1 MTADPEDF
9 DGISF
14 GEVEHSQ
21 PDEHLRP
28 DENKHY
34 AVVPVFNPDHGDL
47 PIFVDVDAM
56 SDMERHALTDTNV
69 ELGGVMLGGQFV
81 DRAGNPFVLITD
93 SIRAQHYESTKGS
106 FKFTHE
112 TWSDISRQRE
122 EFPDDLQMVGWYHT
136 HPGWGVFLSG
146 MDMFICDN
154 FFNKPLDVALVID
167 PCRQDRG
174 MFMWLDA
181 TASRVRRTNGFYLVG
196 SRFRESELVAI
207 ASQLE
212 SEVPMA
218 DPRYAS
224 SNPQVIQVGGQNPP
238 WIMAAVLGA
247 LAMQM
252 MLMMLIAWKTLTPV
266 AGPSE
271 DNQQLAALQTQLEEM
286 QAREEMRLESE
297 AQLRVLDQVVSQFG
311 QGGRPDPISL
321 LAQKDAELLKAKQDM
336 EVANAA
342 GKFAVEKHRESVVQG
357 EQLAMKLEQL
367 EEDFSELK
375 DERDELRAFK
385 KAAQKTKSGKADDA
399 DSADDERSPWFWGAI
414 AAVGCFL
421 AAALGALFLG
431 KQPPSGEPSGPEF
444 SNVEIDDGD
453 PPPSDRPDPRAQ

>member
-1 MTADPEDF
+1 MTANPNDS

-14 GEVEHSQ
+14 GEVEHVQ
-21 PDEHLRP
+21 PDERLRP

-34 AVVPVFNPDHGDL
+34 SVVPVFNPDNSDL
-47 PIFVDVDAM
+47 PIYVDVDAM
-56 SDMERHALTDTNV
+56 SDMEQHALTDTDV
-69 ELGGVMLGGQFV
+69 ELGGVMLGGQYV
-81 DRAGNPFVLITD
+81 DQNGNPFVLITD

-167 PCRQDRG
+167 PCKQDRG
-174 MFMWLDA
+174 MFMWLDS
-181 TASRVRRTNGFYLVG
+181 TASRVRRTSGFYLVG

-212 SEVPMA
+212 SEVPMV

-238 WIMAAVLGA
+238 WMLAAVLGV

-252 MLMMLIAWKTLTPV
+252 MLMTIIAWKVLAPD
-266 AGPSE
+266 AGPAIA
-271 DNQQLAALQTQLEEM
+271 DKQMKALQDQLDTI
-286 QAREEMRLESE
+286 QAREEERLATE
-297 AQLRVLDQVVSQFG
+297 AQLRILDQVVSQFG

-321 LAQKDAELLKAKQDM
+321 LAKKDAELMKARQDM

-342 GKFAVEKHRESVVQG
+342 GRFAVEKHQQSELQG
-357 EQLAMKLEQL
+357 QQLALKVESL
-367 EEDFSELK
+367 EEDLTK
-375 DERDELRAFK
+375 IKKERDELKDFK
-385 KAAQKTKSGKADDA
+385 KTTQKAKKGKAGE
-399 DSADDERSPWFWGAI
+399 SELSEGQRSPWFWGAI

-421 AAALGALFLG
+421 AAAIGALFLG
-431 KQPPSGEPSGPEF
+431 KQPPAEETPGPEF
-444 SNVEIDDGD
+444 SSDMDGD
-453 PPPSDRPDPRAQ
+453 ADAPPADRPDPRAQ